1 MKNILL
7 LAIAAVTLMASCTK
21 EEACESTNV
30 GYLGL
35 ENKTTW
41 VINVE
46 VANQSHQ
53 LQPGEYKTVT
63 AFSGTYNLQAV
74 AVTTP
79 QVFWNLDLIVNQCHT
94 LPVKLDY

>member
-1 MKNILL
+1 MKQLIII
-7 LAIAAVTLMASCTK
+7 AIAAITALAGCKK
-21 EEACESTNV
+21 EQACESTDV
-30 GYLGL
+30 GYLAL

-53 LQPGEYKTVT
+53 LQPGEFKTVT

-79 QVFWNLDLIVNQCHT
+79 QVFWNIDLIVNQCHT